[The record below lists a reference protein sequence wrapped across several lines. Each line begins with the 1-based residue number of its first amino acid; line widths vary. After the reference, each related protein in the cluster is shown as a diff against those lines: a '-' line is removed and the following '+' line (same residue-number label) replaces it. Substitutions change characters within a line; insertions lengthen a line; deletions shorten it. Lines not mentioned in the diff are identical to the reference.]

1 MDIDYLEDIKE
12 DIEEARSNGFSEQ
25 EIEDYLTQTYGEEKM
40 KEVLYPQLQKVEL
53 VGAKIVTIKGKDGK
67 RGPKGLKGDKGDT
80 PKKGKDYFT
89 EKEIQEFKKEVTPQK
104 GVDYFDGED
113 GEDGESIIGPQGEK
127 GERGEKGEKGDKIKH
142 RWIGTT
148 LQFENPDGTWGEAVQ
163 LAPGLYTFENR
174 GLSRGGGLPLTTK
187 GDIVVFNGNE
197 AIRLA
202 IGNNGQVLTVDSNEA
217 AGLKWANPTG
227 GAGGHTIQEEG
238 SDLTAR
244 T

>member
-113 GEDGESIIGPQGEK
+113 GED
-127 GERGEKGEKGDKIKH
+127 
-142 RWIGTT
+142 
-148 LQFENPDGTWGEAVQ
+148 
-163 LAPGLYTFENR
+163 
-174 GLSRGGGLPLTTK
+174 
-187 GDIVVFNGNE
+187 
-197 AIRLA
+197 
-202 IGNNGQVLTVDSNEA
+202 
-217 AGLKWANPTG
+217 
-227 GAGGHTIQEEG
+227 
-238 SDLTAR
+238 
-244 T
+244 